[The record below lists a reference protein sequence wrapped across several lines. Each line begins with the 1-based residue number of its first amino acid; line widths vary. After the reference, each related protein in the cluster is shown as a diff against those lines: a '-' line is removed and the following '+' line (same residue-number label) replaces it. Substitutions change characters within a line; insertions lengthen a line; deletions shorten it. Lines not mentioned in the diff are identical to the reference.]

1 MHNALKNELDPKDKE
16 EKRINRMKQKIQ
28 RGKKIQATQDNIKL
42 LVLGLGDQNGLIRRS
57 FAEELGRIGKDA
69 LPELINALLNSKN
82 VIQRRAAA
90 KTLKLVGDPK
100 ALPSL
105 IKALINDEDQV
116 VQCSAAGAIAIFGE
130 TAVNH
135 LIIILKNP
143 LCSEM
148 QYGLASWCLA
158 FIGAEAPNALKKAAI
173 SKNSNIRSAAI
184 SALEEQIRTSQDLEA
199 LALLN
204 NALND
209 NSENVQIEAIK
220 LVGKLNKIESLI
232 PILIYKLK
240 SLSPE
245 IRKNSVISLML
256 LNSQEALTP
265 LRELIKIEKEESVK
279 KITTLAIK
287 KIILSN
293 QLKD

>member
-1 MHNALKNELDPKDKE
+1 MHNALENQLNPKYKE
-16 EKRINRMKQKIQ
+16 EQRIDGVKHKIQ
-28 RGKKIQATQDNIKL
+28 RGKEHQATQDNIKL
-42 LVLGLGDQNGLIRRS
+42 LVHGLRDQNGLTRRS
-57 FAEELGRIGKDA
+57 FAEELGKIGRPA
-69 LPELINALLNSKN
+69 LPELIKALLKSNN

-130 TAVNH
+130 RAVNH
-135 LIIILKNP
+135 LIIILENP

-158 FIGAEAPNALKKAAI
+158 FIGAEAPNALKKAAT
-173 SKNSNIRSAAI
+173 SKNLNVRSAAI
-184 SALEEQIRTSQDLEA
+184 SALEEQIRTNQDLEA
-199 LALLN
+199 LALIN

-209 NSENVQIEAIK
+209 PSESIQIAAIK
-220 LVGKLNKIESLI
+220 LAGKLNKIESLI
-232 PILIYKLK
+232 PILIDKLK
-240 SLSPE
+240 SVSPE

-256 LNSQEALTP
+256 LNIKEALTP
-265 LRELIKIEKEESVK
+265 LRKLIEKEKDESVR

>member
-1 MHNALKNELDPKDKE
+1 MNDALKNQLDPKDKE
-16 EKRINRMKQKIQ
+16 EKSLDEIKHQIQ
-28 RGKKIQATQDNIKL
+28 SGKELQATQYNIKL
-42 LVLGLGDQNGLIRRS
+42 LVHGLGDQNGLIRRS
-57 FAEELGRIGKDA
+57 FAEKLGIIGKAA
-69 LPELINALLNSKN
+69 LPELINALLKSKN

-90 KTLKLVGDPK
+90 KTLKLVGEPK
-100 ALPSL
+100 SLPSL
-105 IKALINDEDQV
+105 IKALINDEDQI

-130 TAVNH
+130 AAVNH
-135 LIIILKNP
+135 LIIILENP

-158 FIGAEAPNALKKAAI
+158 FIGAEAPNALKKAAA
-173 SKNSNIRSAAI
+173 SKNSNVRSAAI

-209 NSENVQIEAIK
+209 TSENVQIEAIK

-245 IRKNSVISLML
+245 IRKNSVISLMI
-256 LNSQEALTP
+256 LNTKEALTP
-265 LRELIKIEKEESVK
+265 LKDLIKREKEEPVK
-279 KITTLAIK
+279 KIIALAIK

-293 QLKD
+293 